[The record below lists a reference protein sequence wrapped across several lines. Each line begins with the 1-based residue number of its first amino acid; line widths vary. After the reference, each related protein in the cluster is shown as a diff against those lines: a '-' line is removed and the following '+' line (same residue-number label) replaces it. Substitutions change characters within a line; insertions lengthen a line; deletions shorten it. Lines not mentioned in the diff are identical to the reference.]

1 MRAQRGDHIV
11 VAGTHVGEAVRD
23 GEIIEVRGPD
33 GGPPY
38 RVRWGD
44 GREGIIYPGA
54 SAEVRAQH
62 GAEAP
67 SGVPADAQ
75 GRLVREWDIRVS
87 IYAFGDD
94 TTTAKVAVVAGEAP
108 GMSAAGES
116 RRSIR
121 DRAVPRIGDKVA
133 VARALHHLADELLA
147 DAAEDVE
154 DSTGEH
160 DVTISPR

>member
-1 MRAQRGDHIV
+1 M
-11 VAGTHVGEAVRD
+11 RD
-23 GEIIEVRGPD
+23 GEIIEVRGGD

-38 RVRWGD
+38 RVRWSD

-67 SGVPADAQ
+67 SGVPADVQ

-94 TTTAKVAVVAGEAP
+94 TTTAKVAVVAGEA

-116 RRSIR
+116 RRSSR
-121 DRAVPRIGDKVA
+121 DPAVPRIGDKVA
-133 VARALHHLADELLA
+133 VARALHHLADELLTG
-147 DAAEDVE
+147 AAEDVE
-154 DSTGEH
+154 GSTGEH

>member
-23 GEIIEVRGPD
+23 GEIIEVRGED

-38 RVRWGD
+38 RVRWSD
-44 GREGIIYPGA
+44 GHEGIIYPGA

-75 GRLVREWDIRVS
+75 GRLMREWDIRVS

-94 TTTAKVAVVAGEAP
+94 DDGEGRRRRRRGPRAER
-108 GMSAAGES
+108 GGES
-116 RRSIR
+116 RRSDR
-121 DRAVPRIGDKVA
+121 DPAVPRIGDKVA
-133 VARALHHLADELLA
+133 VARALHHLADELLS

-154 DSTGEH
+154 GSTGEH